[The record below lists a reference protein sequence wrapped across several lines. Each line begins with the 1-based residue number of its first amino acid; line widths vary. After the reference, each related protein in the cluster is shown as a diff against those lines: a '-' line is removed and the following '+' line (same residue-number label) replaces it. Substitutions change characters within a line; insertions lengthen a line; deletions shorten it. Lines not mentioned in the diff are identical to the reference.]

1 VTEDGIT
8 TLNLGDLKD
17 NEVDG
22 NEEEDSQLKSL
33 AC

>member
-1 VTEDGIT
+1 VVVTEDGIT

-22 NEEEDSQLKSL
+22 NEEENYQ
-33 AC
+33 